1 MLHLQRFN
9 YGSLVLTLLLY
20 CLSSG
25 LQAATPYRFAT
36 LWPQLQQPWYFSKP
50 SSLVFGADNEF
61 YVADSGNH
69 RIQVFHQDGSFLR
82 GFGSAGATPGLLNQP
97 TGLAIRGAEV
107 FVADSRN
114 HRIQVYNKDS
124 GQFLRGWGKLGQQ
137 AGDFNVP
144 FGIAVSAVGQVFCV
158 DSLNHRVQVFDLT
171 GKFLLQWGGQG
182 TAEGQFY
189 TPQGIVTTSNGEVYI
204 VDSGNHRIQVFN
216 SSGKFLRAWGGKGDT
231 DGKFFKPYGISLTRT
246 GQIIV
251 ADTLNNRVQ
260 IFDNSGRFISSWGQ
274 SGANQGD
281 FNSPYAAVETPNGDF
296 IVADT
301 SNNRLQVFNPQRS
314 FIHNWS
320 SFSDK
325 PGDFKGLYHAA
336 VSPMQEVYVAD
347 LLNHRIQ
354 VFSVDG
360 VFKRSWGKQGSATGE
375 FQWPSAIAFNSAGEV
390 LVVDSGNNRI
400 QVFNSQGQYLRSW
413 GQFGSENGSFYYPKG
428 LAVSANGNV
437 FVSDSSNYRI
447 QVFNAAGEF
456 LLAWGS
462 AGKENGQFESPYG
475 IAIGSTGEVFVTDPW
490 NYRIQVFS
498 QEGKFLRS
506 WGSYGTDPGQ
516 LNRPYNITADAAG
529 HLYVSDTYNHRVQ
542 IFTTQGQFVEQ
553 LGEFGSLPGQFSY
566 PSAVALDPQNTLFVV
581 DQNNNRLQVFKQKT
595 TTSTSR
601 HPFKAILLAGG
612 GPSQGNFVNN
622 IWDATQLLSN
632 KAYNTLR
639 SQGFAKTEVKYLT
652 AGNTEIDL
660 DNNNIFDDLE
670 NATQSS
676 LKQAIT
682 QWAGDA
688 EEVFIYLIDHGG
700 DGSFQ
705 INPHELLS
713 ASQLDTW
720 LTQLQTQIPGRV
732 TLVVESCRAGS
743 FLSKMSRPKRLT
755 ITSSNAQQPA
765 IVSNNGL
772 NSFSYYFWS
781 ELRSGALLQ
790 EAFKTARQGMSSQ
803 LIENRPQMALLDS
816 NGDGEF
822 SSEDYDVLGDYC
834 VGNCA
839 QYASAAP
846 KISSSSGN
854 SVLNGEQ
861 SLNFQIT
868 FNSLEA
874 VNSAWVV
881 IRPPDFL
888 HSDLNQPVSELPKV
902 YLQCNS
908 QKQCS
913 GSYDKFTLPGEYS
926 LSFFAL
932 DDKYQLSLPEQRT
945 VTQQGG
951 ATADNSSPASY
962 QATTQILRIADV
974 QVGETHYQMQ
984 LKRLDSKVFLLNQA
998 EEIISVPSKTAARFD
1013 SQQGTL
1019 NIPSVIF
1026 AGQSIPVVLHYIGDF
1041 KFELVTESKSLVALD
1056 RKN

>member
-1 MLHLQRFN
+1 MLPLQRFN
-9 YGSLVLTLLLY
+9 YGSLVLILLLY
-20 CLSSG
+20 CLTPV
-25 LQAATPYRFAT
+25 LHAATTYRFAT
-36 LWPQLQQPWYFSKP
+36 LWPQLQQPWYFNKP

-82 GFGSAGATPGLLNQP
+82 GFGSSGATPGLLNQP
-97 TGLAIRGAEV
+97 TGLAVRAAEV

-114 HRIQVYNKDS
+114 HRIQVYNKNS

-137 AGDFNVP
+137 AGNFNVP
-144 FGIAVSAVGQVFCV
+144 FGIAISAAGQVFCV

-171 GKFLLQWGGQG
+171 GKFLFQWGGQG
-182 TAEGQFY
+182 TANGQFY
-189 TPQGIVTTSNGEVYI
+189 TPEGIVTAPNGEVYV
-204 VDSGNHRIQVFN
+204 VDSGNHRIQVFDLN
-216 SSGKFLRAWGGKGDT
+216 GKFLRTWGGKGDT
-231 DGKFFKPYGISLTRT
+231 DGKFFKPYGISLTQT
-246 GQIIV
+246 GQLVV
-251 ADTLNNRVQ
+251 ADSLNNRIQ
-260 IFDNSGRFISSWGQ
+260 IFDNSGRFIRSWGQ
-274 SGANQGD
+274 SGANQGE

-301 SNNRLQVFNPQRS
+301 SNHRLQVFNPQLS
-314 FIHNWS
+314 FSHNWS

-325 PGDFKGLYHAA
+325 AGDFKGLYHAA
-336 VSPMQEVYVAD
+336 VSPTQEVYVAD

-354 VFSVDG
+354 VFSADG
-360 VFKRSWGKQGSATGE
+360 VFKRSWGKQGSAEGE
-375 FQWPSAIAFNSAGEV
+375 FQWPSAIAFNAAGDV

-413 GQFGSENGSFYYPKG
+413 GHFGSANGSFYYPKG

-498 QEGKFLRS
+498 QDGKFLRS
-506 WGSYGTDPGQ
+506 WGSYGNDPGQ
-516 LNRPYNITADAAG
+516 VNRPYNITADAAG
-529 HLYVSDTYNHRVQ
+529 RLYVSDTYNHRIQ

-553 LGEFGSLPGQFSY
+553 LGEFGSLPGQFNY
-566 PSAVALDPQNTLFVV
+566 PSAVALDPQNTLFVA

-595 TTSTSR
+595 TNNSEK
-601 HPFKAILLAGG
+601 HPFKALLLAGG

-660 DNNNIFDDLE
+660 DNNNLFDDLE
-670 NATQSS
+670 SATSSS
-676 LKQAIT
+676 LMQGIT
-682 QWAGDA
+682 QWASDA
-688 EEVFIYLIDHGG
+688 EDVFIYLIDHGG
-700 DGSFQ
+700 EGSFE

-713 ASQLDTW
+713 ASQLDSW
-720 LTQLQTQIPGRV
+720 ITQLQTKIPGRV
-732 TLVVESCRAGS
+732 TVIIESCRAGS
-743 FLSKMSRPKRLT
+743 FLSKMQHPKRQI

-781 ELRSGALLQ
+781 ELRGGSRLQ
-790 EAFKTARQGMSSQ
+790 DAFKTARQGMSSQ
-803 LIENRPQMALLDS
+803 LIDNRPQMALLDS
-816 NGDGEF
+816 NGDGEYA
-822 SSEDYDVLGDYC
+822 SEDLDILGDYC

-839 QYASAAP
+839 QYSNVAP
-846 KISSSSGN
+846 KISSSN
-854 SVLNGEQ
+854 ENTELNGTTKLTFQ
-861 SLNFQIT
+861 VSFTSLQAI
-868 FNSLEA
+868 
-874 VNSAWVV
+874 NSAWVV
-881 IRPPDFL
+881 IQPPDFL
-888 HSDLNQPVSELPKV
+888 HSDINQPVSELPKV
-902 YLQCNS
+902 YLQCDS
-908 QKQCS
+908 QKHCT
-913 GSYDKFTLPGEYS
+913 GSYDQFTLPGDYR

-932 DDKYQLSLPEQRT
+932 DEQYQLSLPEQRT
-945 VTQQGG
+945 VTQKGG
-951 ATADNSSPASY
+951 SAVNNPLPASY
-962 QATTQILRIADV
+962 RSDTQILYLANV
-974 QVGETHYQMQ
+974 QVGDLHYQMEF
-984 LKRLDSKVFLLNQA
+984 KRLNTQVF
-998 EEIISVPSKTAARFD
+998 
-1013 SQQGTL
+1013 TL
-1019 NIPSVIF
+1019 NKAEQILSPTQETSASFSSQLGQLIIPDLVIGTQHT
-1026 AGQSIPVVLHYIGDF
+1026 AVTLKYLGDF
-1041 KFELVTESKSLVALD
+1041 KFELSSP
-1056 RKN
+1056 